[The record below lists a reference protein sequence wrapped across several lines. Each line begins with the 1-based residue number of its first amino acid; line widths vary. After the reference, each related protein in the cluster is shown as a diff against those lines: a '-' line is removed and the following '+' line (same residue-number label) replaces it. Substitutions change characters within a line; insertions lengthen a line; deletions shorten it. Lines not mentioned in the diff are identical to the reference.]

1 MALTDYTWDERD
13 DWAHSTGL
21 HRDEI
26 PGRAALTAPL
36 LVTHPDDSAQIL
48 LVDPHPPGTWE
59 TWMFPYASMVLSAAD
74 IRLRCGGK
82 VEFLRLVAGDTLA
95 TVADSVVRLRER
107 LWPEYQDALATGYN
121 NVLPHLR
128 DSWGGEPV
136 YRNFSLKFSNTSNSY
151 TAYVF
156 DYHRTVWTAGR
167 RLPVPHVWVR
177 IDEFAGRRVDGGFR
191 FRDRKVSSNVP
202 EVLDRMTGAFPR

>member
-1 MALTDYTWDERD
+1 MATALTDYTWDEHD
-13 DWAHSTGL
+13 DWAHSIRL
-21 HRDEI
+21 HSDEI

-36 LVTHPDDSAQIL
+36 LVTHPDDSARIL

-74 IRLRCGGK
+74 IRRRRGDE
-82 VEFLRLVAGDTLA
+82 VEFLRLAAGDTLA

-107 LWPEYQDALATGYN
+107 LWSEYQDALATGYN

-136 YRNFSLKFSNTSNSY
+136 YRNFSLMCFPVHRFVSYPPPRCQNRKLTLPFGCASRMKSRNPGASACTSGLVASATNS
-151 TAYVF
+151 
-156 DYHRTVWTAGR
+156 
-167 RLPVPHVWVR
+167 
-177 IDEFAGRRVDGGFR
+177 
-191 FRDRKVSSNVP
+191 
-202 EVLDRMTGAFPR
+202 